1 MNKVKSLMLLG
12 MAMVLAACASTP
24 PAPKGPNLTGNW
36 VLTTESP
43 MGSQDT
49 DMVVKQTGDQLAG
62 TISSQMGT
70 VEYKGTLTGG
80 KDVAFGFSFEAQGMS
95 MQIDYKGIVDGDT
108 MKGTAKFGD
117 FGEGAFT
124 AKRKAG

>member
-24 PAPKGPNLTGNW
+24 PAPKGPDLTGDW

-95 MQIDYKGIVDGDT
+95 LQIDYKGIVEGDT

-124 AKRKAG
+124 AKRKTS

>member
-1 MNKVKSLMLLG
+1 MKKLKSLMLVG
-12 MAMVLAACASTP
+12 MALVMAACASTP
-24 PAPKGPNLTGNW
+24 PAPKGPDLTGNW

-49 DMVVKQTGDQLAG
+49 DMVVKQTGEQLAG

-70 VEYKGTLTGG
+70 VEYKGTLKNG

-95 MQIDYKGIVDGDT
+95 LQIDYTGVVEGDT
-108 MKGTAKFGD
+108 MKGMAKFGD

-124 AKRKAG
+124 AKRKTS

>member
-1 MNKVKSLMLLG
+1 MNKLKSLMWVGLAL
-12 MAMVLAACASTP
+12 VLAACASTP
-24 PAPKGPNLTGNW
+24 RAPKGPDLSGNW

-49 DMVVKQTGDQLAG
+49 DMVVKQTGEQLAG
-62 TISSQMGT
+62 TITSQMGP
-70 VEYKGTLTGG
+70 VEYKGTLQNG
-80 KDVAFGFSFEAQGMS
+80 KDVAFGFSFEAQGMTL
-95 MQIDYKGIVDGDT
+95 QIDYTGVVEGDT